1 MNLEQIGAF
10 VADKGFAMFV
20 AVYLLVRGDQLIRE
34 QSNTL
39 RELKA
44 FLEAHLTK

>member
-1 MNLEQIGAF
+1 MTLDQIGVF
-10 VADKGFAMFV
+10 LSDKGFAMFV

-34 QSNTL
+34 QTTAL
-39 RELKA
+39 TQLKT